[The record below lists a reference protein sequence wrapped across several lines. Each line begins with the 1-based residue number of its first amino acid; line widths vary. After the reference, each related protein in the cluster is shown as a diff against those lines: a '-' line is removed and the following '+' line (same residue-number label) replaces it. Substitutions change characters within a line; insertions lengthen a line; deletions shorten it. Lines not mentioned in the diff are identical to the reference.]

1 MAYKR
6 RRGHDALADTVNIIT
21 IDDDDDVVEEEHS
34 GAGENYWSLA
44 KAQLSSMWELL
55 SYQRKELFNSAGHG
69 TSFSDIPI
77 YNTDAPDDDD
87 WNDDDFQIPVGE
99 EGAMHSNAGGEF
111 DYHNFLDTLLSEAPS
126 RIDMRE
132 RHHRTERQNQSWER
146 QLPRLVDAY
155 LLHQSHGAPD
165 PGDDDLCE
173 GQPWTIARMD
183 LYEYC
188 YLEDIRHV
196 HGSQTANETLAFYGY
211 LGGSPDDPTIAFPF
225 KFLETFRQIHRVCP
239 RFSISGLSCTLTNTH
254 GRFPMPHLEQQLR
267 VAYDTYLSI
276 KREVQLRVDNALGRD
291 SHSHFVRNVCPPCTY
306 QLENEVAL
314 TPTILMAMDGNNSL
328 KLVDASK
335 RYGRA
340 RLDTRR
346 LRHPRWLDAKFVDE
360 FQDEVANARR
370 KGPNPTSK
378 PINTGSGSTDGSPEP
393 DDRRDTWLT
402 DDELDD
408 LAGIINPC
416 VERWKAA
423 GPEANKKM
431 FSFFAISG
439 IFLSVCRHG
448 HVLVICDM
456 RRSGELMK
464 YPLAIVKA
472 LLDRYGKD
480 LGLGYD
486 IMCAFYRTLL
496 RSEKLGNQVVAFRL
510 KGVVPA
516 FHGHAHNRR
525 CQVSWHP
532 MYTQG
537 VGLED
542 FEECE
547 RTFSESNHLASTT
560 RLASEFHRHQSLM
573 EHFDFHDV
581 DKHIASGNFIFQNYR
596 QALLRIE
603 ADEPLFQDLCERQG
617 ISQEDC
623 ERFLQEEIEHFSKE
637 HKEPPDV
644 AMRLDYVE
652 LLQKLTKQKAASDD
666 AYGGYQSAQRSKQVT
681 AKQLQSLHTR
691 SRTTLDRYR
700 STLEE
705 VLDFENE
712 HDFYRR
718 WKPTDQ
724 EYIETL
730 SAMRARNYRRALER
744 LERLVVQRLLE
755 LTKLNMSGTG
765 YKQREKITQAL
776 RARAKA
782 IQKALDEYNET
793 ASAMNPPRPR
803 LDWKDILEMVTL
815 ADFDLLKDTHLD
827 LTNVAWAQP
836 LNRES
841 IRLYFGLKRARE
853 EITRLNVEIRRLI
866 SFMIDNYADHVH
878 AFEQAIEQGNDQLA
892 MELSER
898 MTVMNEIDGHI
909 AIRLVQTSELKGF
922 SGTLVPGRKKDRDPS
937 ITDSARLPGWATMVL
952 GLTRTYPPQQQ
963 GQYSTSAP
971 TVNLSELAPEGNMED
986 ADTEGLL
993 DYFEGISID
1002 KSKSHTDV

>member
-6 RRGHDALADTVNIIT
+6 RCEHDALADTVNIIT
-21 IDDDDDVVEEEHS
+21 IDDNDNVVEEEHS

-77 YNTDAPDDDD
+77 YNPDAPDDND

-126 RIDMRE
+126 RINMRE
-132 RHHRTERQNQSWER
+132 RHHRTEH
-146 QLPRLVDAY
+146 AY

-225 KFLETFRQIHRVCP
+225 KFLETFRQIHCVCP
-239 RFSISGLSCTLTNTH
+239 QFSISGLSCTLTNTH
-254 GRFPMPHLEQQLR
+254 SRFPMPHLEQQLR

-276 KREVQLRVDNALGRD
+276 KHEVQLRVENALGCD
-291 SHSHFVRNVCPPCTY
+291 SHSHFVCNVCPPCTY

-335 RYGRA
+335 QYGRA

-346 LRHPRWLDAKFVDE
+346 LRHPRWLDAEFVDE
-360 FQDEVANARR
+360 FQDEVVNARK
-370 KGPNPTSK
+370 KGPNPTLK

-393 DDRRDTWLT
+393 DDCRNTWLT

-423 GPEANKKM
+423 GLEANKKM

-439 IFLSVCRHG
+439 IFPSVCRHG

-472 LLDRYGKD
+472 LLDWYGKD
-480 LGLGYD
+480 LGLRYD
-486 IMCAFYRTLL
+486 IMCAFYQTLL
-496 RSEKLGNQVVAFRL
+496 RSEKLGNQVVVFRL
-510 KGVVPA
+510 KGVVPT
-516 FHGHAHNRR
+516 FHGHTHNRR

-560 RLASEFHRHQSLM
+560 CLASEFHCHQSLM
-573 EHFDFHDV
+573 EPFDFHDV
-581 DKHIASGNFIFQNYR
+581 DKHIASGNFIFQNYL

-603 ADEPLFQDLCERQG
+603 TDEPLFQDLCDCQG
-617 ISQEDC
+617 ISQGDC
-623 ERFLQEEIEHFSKE
+623 ECFLQEEIEHFSKE

-681 AKQLQSLHTR
+681 AKQLLSLHTR
-691 SRTTLDRYR
+691 SQTTLNRYR
-700 STLEE
+700 SPLEE
-705 VLDFENE
+705 
-712 HDFYRR
+712 
-718 WKPTDQ
+718 

-730 SAMRARNYRRALER
+730 LAMRARNYRRALER
-744 LERLVVQRLLE
+744 LEQLVVQWLLK
-755 LTKLNMSGTG
+755 LTKLNMSGTS
-765 YKQREKITQAL
+765 YKQCEKITQAL
-776 RARAKA
+776 HARAKA
-782 IQKALDEYNET
+782 IQKALDEYYET

-815 ADFDLLKDTHLD
+815 ADFNLLKDTHLD

-841 IRLYFGLKRARE
+841 IWLYFGLKGACE
-853 EITRLNVEIRRLI
+853 EITRLNVEIRHLI
-866 SFMIDNYADHVH
+866 SFMINNYADHFH

-892 MELSER
+892 MELSQR
-898 MTVMNEIDGHI
+898 MTDEP
-909 AIRLVQTSELKGF
+909 A
-922 SGTLVPGRKKDRDPS
+922 
-937 ITDSARLPGWATMVL
+937 
-952 GLTRTYPPQQQ
+952 
-963 GQYSTSAP
+963 
-971 TVNLSELAPEGNMED
+971 
-986 ADTEGLL
+986 
-993 DYFEGISID
+993 
-1002 KSKSHTDV
+1002 